1 MNKINNLLEL
11 QHSYEE
17 IRRYNKILKDGSHIY
32 LLKKLKK
39 EFEEDKAKF
48 NELSS
53 RLEAIKKELMGLSYK
68 ISSEKH
74 ILQEHEMR
82 LDRAEAKEHKLME
95 ELLANIEGIKSR
107 IKKFEDES
115 LVLMQ
120 EEENF
125 EIEKEKLRIELIN
138 IKSNFNIKKEEVN
151 NEIAL
156 AQKKIDDLKREV
168 KSLEESLPEDLIK
181 IYREIG
187 RKHENVVAFLEGGMC
202 LGCRMK
208 VSAMTIDELHKSEEL
223 VFCNNCG
230 RILFYDKNSIKKAK

>member
-1 MNKINNLLEL
+1 MNITNKLIEL
-11 QHSYEE
+11 QHGYEE

-53 RLEAIKKELMGLSYK
+53 RLEAIKRELMDLSYK

-82 LDRAEAKEHKLME
+82 LHRAEAKEHKLME
-95 ELLANIEGIKSR
+95 ELLVNIEGIKSR

-168 KSLEESLPEDLIK
+168 KALEEALPEDLMK
-181 IYREIG
+181 VYREIG
-187 RKHENVVAFLEGGMC
+187 HKHENVVALLEGGMC

>member
-1 MNKINNLLEL
+1 MNKINKLIEL
-11 QHSYEE
+11 QRSYEE

-48 NELSS
+48 NEFNS
-53 RLEAIKKELMGLSYK
+53 RLEFIKKGLMDLSYK

-95 ELLANIEGIKSR
+95 ELLVKIEGIKSR
-107 IKKFEDES
+107 IKKLEDES

-156 AQKKIDDLKREV
+156 AQNKIDDLKKEV
-168 KSLEESLPEDLIK
+168 KALEEIIPDDLMK
-181 IYREIG
+181 IYSELG
-187 RKHENVVAFLEGGMC
+187 RKYENVVAFLEGGMC
-202 LGCRMK
+202 SGCRMK
-208 VSAMTIDELHKSEEL
+208 VAAMTIDELHKSEEL

-230 RILFYDKNSIKKAK
+230 RILFYDRNTFKKAK

>member
-1 MNKINNLLEL
+1 MNTINKLIEL
-11 QHSYEE
+11 QHGYEE
-17 IRRYNKILKDGSHIY
+17 IRRHNKILKDGSHIY

-53 RLEAIKKELMGLSYK
+53 RLEAIKKELVGLSHK

-74 ILQEHEMR
+74 ILQEYEMR

-95 ELLANIEGIKSR
+95 ELLLNIEGIKSR
-107 IKKFEDES
+107 VKKLEDES
-115 LVLMQ
+115 LDLMQ
-120 EEENF
+120 EEEDF
-125 EIEKEKLRIELIN
+125 EIQKEKLRIELLN

-156 AQKKIDDLKREV
+156 AQNKIDALKKEV
-168 KSLEESLPEDLIK
+168 KVIEETIPEDLMK
-181 IYREIG
+181 IYKEIG
-187 RKHENVVAFLEGGMC
+187 HKHENVVAYLEGGMC
-202 LGCRMK
+202 SGCRMK
-208 VSAMTIDELHKSEEL
+208 VAAMTIDELHKSEGL

-230 RILFYDKNSIKKAK
+230 RILFYDRNIVRKEK